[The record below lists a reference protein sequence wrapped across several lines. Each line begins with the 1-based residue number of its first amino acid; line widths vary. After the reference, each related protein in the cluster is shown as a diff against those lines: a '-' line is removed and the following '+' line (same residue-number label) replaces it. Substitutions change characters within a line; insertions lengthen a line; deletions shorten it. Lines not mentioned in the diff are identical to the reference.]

1 MGISTTATEIT
12 EEIITG
18 TIQTVSNKMRK
29 IRPTLIICTI
39 TIAMALLA
47 SCNRNIIYNQY
58 QSTNIDCWRKTDTLL
73 YNIGT
78 IKESGAY
85 SYELGLRTTTTY
97 PFTNIC
103 IVLEQENIK
112 KSDVTKD
119 TINCELT
126 SSEGGT
132 KSNGRVAGI
141 INKKANEKWGLGYK
155 QYVFPLASKVIIE
168 NDSIK
173 IKVYH
178 IMDTNSITGI
188 SDIGIRLG
196 LE

>member
-103 IVLEQENIK
+103 IVVEQENIK

-132 KSNGRVAGI
+132 KSNG
-141 INKKANEKWGLGYK
+141 LGYK
-155 QYVFPLASKVIIE
+155 QYVFPLASKVITE
-168 NDSIK
+168 NDSIR

-178 IMDTNSITGI
+178 IMATDSITGI
-188 SDIGIRLG
+188 SDVGIRLG

>member
-1 MGISTTATEIT
+1 
-12 EEIITG
+12 
-18 TIQTVSNKMRK
+18 MRK

-58 QSTNIDCWRKTDTLL
+58 QSTNIDCWKKTDTLL

-78 IKESGAY
+78 LNVSGTY

-103 IVLEQENIK
+103 IVVEQENIK
-112 KSDVTKD
+112 KNDVTKD

-126 SSEGGT
+126 SSEGNT
-132 KSNGRVAGI
+132 KNT
-141 INKKANEKWGLGYK
+141 GLGYK
-155 QYVFPLASKVIIE
+155 QYVFPLASKVMAE
-168 NDSIK
+168 NDSIR

-178 IMDTNSITGI
+178 IMATDSITGI
-188 SDIGIRLG
+188 SDVGIRVG

>member
-1 MGISTTATEIT
+1 
-12 EEIITG
+12 
-18 TIQTVSNKMRK
+18 MRK
-29 IRPTLIICTI
+29 IRPTLIIWTI

-103 IVLEQENIK
+103 IVVEQENIK
-112 KSDVTKD
+112 KNDVTKD

-132 KSNGRVAGI
+132 KSNGRVGGI

-155 QYVFPLASKVIIE
+155 QYVFPLASKVMAE

-178 IMDTNSITGI
+178 IMDTDSITGI

>member
-1 MGISTTATEIT
+1 M
-12 EEIITG
+12 
-18 TIQTVSNKMRK
+18 VSNKMRK

-39 TIAMALLA
+39 TIAMTLLA

-78 IKESGAY
+78 LNVSGTY

-103 IVLEQENIK
+103 IVVEQENIK

-126 SSEGGT
+126 SSEGST
-132 KSNGRVAGI
+132 KNNGRVAGI

-155 QYVFPLASKVIIE
+155 QYVFHLASKVMAE
-168 NDSIK
+168 NDSIR

-178 IMDTNSITGI
+178 IMDTDSITGI
-188 SDIGIRLG
+188 SDIGIRVD